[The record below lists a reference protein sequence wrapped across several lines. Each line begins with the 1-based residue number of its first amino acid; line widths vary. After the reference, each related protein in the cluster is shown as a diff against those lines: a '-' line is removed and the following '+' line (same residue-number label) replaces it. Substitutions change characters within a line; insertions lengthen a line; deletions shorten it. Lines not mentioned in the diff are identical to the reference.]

1 MVGGTGHRYFE
12 MLKRVQHDYR
22 TSCVMPGAD
31 PASLRFVLSTLLILA
46 FSFASFAQDHKIR
59 STVDSLEISI
69 GNQVN
74 LDLFVDV
81 PNGTEAAFPQI
92 KDTLTAQIELV
103 EASLIDTTV
112 TDSGTTY
119 HQRLVLTSF
128 DTGYMVIP
136 GIPIIL
142 DQDTNK
148 VLVSDP
154 QLIFVADVEVDMEAD
169 IKDIKEP
176 MDVPFNWWAV
186 IKWVLLVL
194 AISALIGGIGY
205 FLWRKKKEKEGVV
218 FTKKPKIP
226 AHEIALKRLEEI
238 RAAKLWQ
245 NNQTKEF
252 HVEVTDTMRQYI
264 EDRFKLDALEQTTS
278 EIMDSLKAVQLSD
291 ELRNSIKKTLE
302 LADLVK
308 FAKVKPLADEN
319 ERSLDVAFRFVKETL
334 VMPLEEETEEED
346 STPTATNKG
355 EEDAG

>member
-1 MVGGTGHRYFE
+1 MRKFISILLIGFFAI
-12 MLKRVQHDYR
+12 QAAAQDYR
-22 TSCVMPGAD
+22 
-31 PASLRFVLSTLLILA
+31 
-46 FSFASFAQDHKIR
+46 IR

-69 GNQVN
+69 GDQVN

-103 EASLIDTTV
+103 EASIIDTAV

-142 DQDTNK
+142 DQDTNQ

-186 IKWVLLVL
+186 MKWVLLVL
-194 AISALIGGIGY
+194 GISALIGGIGY

-218 FTKKPKIP
+218 FKKKPKIP

-252 HVEVTDTMRQYI
+252 HVEVTEAMRQYI
-264 EDRFKLDALEQTTS
+264 EDRYQLDALEQTTS
-278 EIMDSLKAVQLSD
+278 EIMDSLKSIHLSD

-334 VMPLEEETEEED
+334 VMPLEDETEEED
-346 STPTATNKG
+346 STPTATNEG
-355 EEDAG
+355 EQDAG